1 MSRLVRFAPVAAVAA
16 IVAIPLLAATPASA
30 APATG
35 LVRIAVLSPNAGPLN
50 VSVDG
55 HSALNSAPFTTVAPY
70 RALSAGTHTI
80 TVSPNGSSTPAT
92 TSTFTVGAAKNYSAF
107 VIGAA
112 DALSVSVIP
121 DLVTTPAK
129 GTATVRLLHAA
140 PGVPAVDVN
149 DLETKA
155 RLFTDIA
162 YDRPS
167 GYTSVPGG
175 SYDITMAKAGTAQV
189 LWTVRGV
196 AVKAGSAYTLA
207 AVGGAG
213 RALQVL
219 PLVDATGDAS
229 APTGGIDTGFG
240 GGLHSAG
247 TAAAIVEVAALGGLA
262 LLCAAGGAAAW
273 RRAA

>member
-1 MSRLVRFAPVAAVAA
+1 MSLLRRFAPLVVLTLAAA
-16 IVAIPLLAATPASA
+16 PLLAATPASA
-30 APATG
+30 APAVG
-35 LVRIAVLSPNAGPLN
+35 LLRIAVLSPNAGPLN
-50 VSVDG
+50 VTLDG
-55 HSALNSAPFTTVAPY
+55 KSALSAAPFTTVAPY
-70 RALSAGTHTI
+70 RSVTAGTHTI
-80 TVSPNGSSTPAT
+80 VVTTPGSATPDT
-92 TSTFTVGAAKNYSAF
+92 TETFTVPAGQDYSAF
-107 VIGAA
+107 VLGTAS
-112 DALSVSVIP
+112 ALTVSVIH

-149 DLETKA
+149 DLETHA

-167 GYTSVPGG
+167 GYQSVPGG

-219 PLVDATGDAS
+219 PLVDASGDAN
-229 APTGGIDTGFG
+229 APNGGIDTGLG
-240 GGLHSAG
+240 GGLHNQG
-247 TAAAIVEVAALGGLA
+247 LTTAVLEVGALGSLA
-262 LLCAAGGAAAW
+262 LLCAAGAAVAW